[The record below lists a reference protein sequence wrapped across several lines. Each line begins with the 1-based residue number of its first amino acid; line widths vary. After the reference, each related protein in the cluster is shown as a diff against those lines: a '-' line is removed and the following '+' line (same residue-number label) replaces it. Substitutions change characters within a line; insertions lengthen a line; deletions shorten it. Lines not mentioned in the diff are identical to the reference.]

1 MDYLYLCGIQTL
13 IRLPMWS
20 EMSDPAIIRLLGERL
35 KALRIRKEMTQ
46 AELAYQAGATSLTV
60 ANLEKG
66 KSVTVA
72 NLIRIMRALDMLEN
86 LEEAFP
92 AQRISPILLK
102 KLQGRQVKRVRKS
115 SKEEDLPYE

>member
-1 MDYLYLCGIQTL
+1 
-13 IRLPMWS
+13 MWS
-20 EMSDPAIIRLLGERL
+20 EMSDPAIIRLLGDRL